1 MSRYF
6 IILALLS
13 LLLSTSCIGRKR
25 ITYLQQNDKNITDS
39 LITLQALQN
48 PYRVQINDLLS
59 IRVKALDQ
67 ELVGLYNPIS
77 DAGLSATTEEAAYFD
92 GYKVNRQGEI
102 KIPNLGKLKVIG
114 MTLDEIEEL
123 VEKELLEKAFKK
135 EANIFIT
142 VRLPGIRY
150 TTLGEFGSQGGQ
162 VFYKPE
168 VSLTEAIANAGGLK
182 ITGDMKN
189 IVILRQ
195 YPDGKRIH
203 HVDMTNID
211 ALNSPYYYIQ
221 PNDILIA
228 NPLPIKTLGLGDN
241 AFATI
246 TSIVGLLATFTL
258 LFIRINR

>member
-1 MSRYF
+1 MSRF
-6 IILALLS
+6 LLIVMLFS
-13 LLLSTSCIGRKR
+13 VLLVSSCIGRKR
-25 ITYLQQNDKNITDS
+25 ITYLQQSDQNTTDS
-39 LITLQALQN
+39 FISLQALQD

-67 ELVGLYNPIS
+67 ELAGLYNPIS
-77 DAGLSATTEEAAYFD
+77 DASLSATTEEAAYFD
-92 GYKVNRQGEI
+92 GYKVTRQGEI
-102 KIPNLGKLKVIG
+102 RIPNLGKLKVIG
-114 MTLDEIEEL
+114 MTLEEIEEL
-123 VEKELLEKAFKK
+123 VEKELLEKAFKE

-168 VSLTEAIANAGGLK
+168 VSLAEAIANAGGLN
-182 ITGDMKN
+182 ITGDMQN

-195 YPDGKRIH
+195 YPEGKRIH
-203 HVDMTNID
+203 HVDMTSID

-228 NPLPIKTLGLGDN
+228 NPLPIKTLGLGEN

-246 TSIVGLLATFTL
+246 TSITGVLVSLTI
-258 LFIRINR
+258 LFIRFNR

>member
-6 IILALLS
+6 LFAALLS
-13 LLLSTSCIGRKR
+13 LLLASSCIGRKR
-25 ITYLQQNDKNITDS
+25 ITYLQQTDQNVQDS
-39 LITLQALQN
+39 LITLQALQK

-114 MTLDEIEEL
+114 MTLEEIEEL
-123 VEKELLEKAFKK
+123 VERELLEKAFKK

-195 YPDGKRIH
+195 YPDGKRVH
-203 HVDMTNID
+203 HVDMTSID

>member
-6 IILALLS
+6 LVVALLS
-13 LLLSTSCIGRKR
+13 LLLTSSCIGRKR
-25 ITYLQQNDKNITDS
+25 ITYLQQGDRVLTDS
-39 LITLQALQN
+39 LITLQKLQE
-48 PYRVQINDLLS
+48 PYRVQMNDILS

-67 ELVGLYNPIS
+67 ELAGLYNPIG

-92 GYKVNRQGEI
+92 GYKVDRLGEI

-114 MTLDEIEEL
+114 LTLVEIEEL

-150 TTLGEFGSQGGQ
+150 TTLGEFNNQGGQ

-168 VSLTEAIANAGGLK
+168 VSLTEAIANAGGIN
-182 ITGDMKN
+182 ITGDMQN
-189 IVILRQ
+189 IIILRQ
-195 YPDGKRIH
+195 YPDGKRVH
-203 HVDMTNID
+203 HIDMTSID
-211 ALNSPYYYIQ
+211 VLNSPYYYIQ
-221 PNDILIA
+221 PNDVLIA
-228 NPLPIKTLGLGDN
+228 NPLPIKTLGLGEN

-246 TSIVGLLATFTL
+246 TSIMGVLATFTI
-258 LFIRINR
+258 LFIRIN